1 MDVQAVTFLKYAEN
15 RVSSLKSSKLKPGSS
30 KYRSKLKKL
39 TSATKVYNYFLNFR
53 YNFFYI
59 FFLL

>member
-15 RVSSLKSSKLKPGSS
+15 RFSSLKSSKLKPGSS

-39 TSATKVYNYFLNFR
+39 TSATKVYTL
-53 YNFFYI
+53 FF
-59 FFLL
+59 F